1 MDLYHKIKAYIPVN
15 EQEMV
20 DQQVMLAY
28 LEKEADVLTR
38 DNQIAHFSASS
49 WIVNQER
56 TKVVLIYHNIY
67 QSWTWTGGHADG
79 EEDLLAVAIKE
90 AKEET
95 GLTTVNA
102 IDGEICSL
110 EILTV
115 NGHIKRGHYVPSHL
129 HMNVTFLLE
138 ASEEESFVV
147 KEDEN
152 SGVRWFPIEEAVTA
166 SSEPWMHSIYQK
178 LNDRVTKKGTVA

>member
-1 MDLYHKIKAYIPVN
+1 MDLYKKIKEYIPVN

-20 DQQVMLAY
+20 DQQVMLEY
-28 LEKEADVLTR
+28 IEKEDDVLTR
-38 DNQIAHFSASS
+38 ENRIAHFSASS
-49 WIVNQER
+49 WLLNKDR

-67 QSWTWTGGHADG
+67 HSWTWTGGHADG
-79 EEDLLAVAIKE
+79 ESDLLSVAIRE

-95 GLTTVNA
+95 GLKTVKA

-115 NGHIKRGHYVPSHL
+115 NGHMKRGHYVPSHL
-129 HMNVTFLLE
+129 HLNVTYLLE
-138 ASEEESFVV
+138 ASEEEGFVV

-152 SGVRWFPIEEAVTA
+152 SGVRWFTLEEAVIA

-178 LNDRVTKKGTVA
+178 LNEKARNIENRK